1 MGQDD
6 GDPYTSLA
14 PNTDKGGVMSDYR
27 DVATACAELM
37 VTVGII
43 EAAVENNDDAPD
55 EVKENFVEKVNATVE
70 HLHSE
75 ILEYQQFGEAYDR
88 EED

>member
-1 MGQDD
+1 
-6 GDPYTSLA
+6 
-14 PNTDKGGVMSDYR
+14 MSDYR
-27 DVATACAELM
+27 DVAMACAELM

-43 EAAVENNDDAPD
+43 EAAVENNDEAPD
-55 EVKENFVEKVNATVE
+55 EVKENLAEKVDATVE
-70 HLHSE
+70 HIHSE

>member
-1 MGQDD
+1 
-6 GDPYTSLA
+6 
-14 PNTDKGGVMSDYR
+14 
-27 DVATACAELM
+27 M

-43 EAAVENNDDAPD
+43 EAAVENNDEAPD
-55 EVKENFVEKVNATVE
+55 EVKENFVEKVDSTVE
-70 HLHSE
+70 KIHAE